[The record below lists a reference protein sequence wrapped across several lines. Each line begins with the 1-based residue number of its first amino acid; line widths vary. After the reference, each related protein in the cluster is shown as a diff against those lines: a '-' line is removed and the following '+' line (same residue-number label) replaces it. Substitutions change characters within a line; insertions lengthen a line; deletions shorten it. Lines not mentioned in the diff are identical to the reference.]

1 MSDRKV
7 RYIDW
12 FNRSAPDGAAPLPAM
27 TRAGIA
33 HLYLVRIHPFEDG
46 NGRIGRVIAEKVAS
60 RRIGH
65 YAFLSIWWLLWGVW
79 LGIVWL
85 AAGQDR
91 ALAQPLSNAEMLDYL
106 AQSICL
112 DAAGNPSDQLPIE
125 PNCMH
130 HRLQTSQDMA
140 HYRKHDWPDRSDPR
154 LPVDGYQASDSV
166 IEDRGHRM
174 LVVQTFDFG
183 DTRRVFGKFDTG
195 QGDGGQVV
203 VVADGWASIAM
214 TEDGGDGVQ
223 WFVADGCRSNPKSDQ
238 RYLGWL
244 MFRNDATSDRWRDI
258 VTYLNK
264 ERAPGD
270 CPWFFAPAYTR
281 YRSGSVEFPFRIV
294 DTNGDVT
301 AENHRLDVIISEHY
315 GGRSIALA
323 RHLERFYL
331 AKGLGMV
338 RWERWENPARSDQR
352 GIDQAATGFARSGRC
367 PSLDMHETADRD
379 WKLVDCRMWT
389 NLVRAHGSWSVD
401 DYRWRALD
409 QFGTPAGGETHR

>member
-1 MSDRKV
+1 LITTIPLVS
-7 RYIDW
+7 
-12 FNRSAPDGAAPLPAM
+12 PCDG
-27 TRAGIA
+27 
-33 HLYLVRIHPFEDG
+33 
-46 NGRIGRVIAEKVAS
+46 AS

-65 YAFLSIWWLLWGVW
+65 YAFLSSWWLLCVVW
-79 LGIVWL
+79 LSVVWL
-85 AAGQDR
+85 AAGPDR
-91 ALAQPLSNAEMLDYL
+91 ALAQQLSRAEMLDYL
-106 AQSICL
+106 VQSVCL
-112 DAAGNPSDQLPIE
+112 DAAGNPSDLLPIE
-125 PNCMH
+125 PNCVH
-130 HRLQTSQDMA
+130 RRLQTSRDLA

-195 QGDGGQVV
+195 QGDGGQVIV
-203 VVADGWASIAM
+203 LADGWASIVM

-223 WFVADGCRSNPKSDQ
+223 WFVADGCRSNPNSDQ

-270 CPWFFAPAYTR
+270 CPWFFSTAFTR

-294 DTNGDVT
+294 DAAGGVT

-338 RWERWENPARSDQR
+338 RWERWENPERSDQR
-352 GIDQAATGFARSGRC
+352 GIDQAATAFARSGRC
-367 PSLDMHETADRD
+367 PSLEMHERADRD

-401 DYRWRALD
+401 DYRWKALD
-409 QFGTPAGGETHR
+409 QFDAPAGGETRR